1 MAILVVIHV
10 LSAVIGVGPTYFFPA
25 LLRPS
30 LSPADLRGA
39 LATAQRLARYPQVG
53 GPLAVAS
60 GIALVCLVDTHL
72 FSQTWVAG
80 SIALFVAVQVIII
93 AVAVPATKKLAA
105 WAFHPSNADAKALT
119 PVAESLYRRVRTAHV
134 VASVLG
140 TGLFAL
146 MILQAFVS
154 DHANRPSRRERETQG
169 GDDRGQ

>member
-1 MAILVVIHV
+1 VALLVVIHV

-30 LSPADLRGA
+30 PSPADLRSV

-105 WAFHPSNADAKALT
+105 WAFHPNNADATALT
-119 PVAESLYRRVRTAHV
+119 PVAESLYRRVRTAHMA
-134 VASVLG
+134 ASVLG

-146 MILQAFVS
+146 MILK
-154 DHANRPSRRERETQG
+154 PS
-169 GDDRGQ
+169 